1 MSGAFILDYFLLV
14 FAASCGLYQMAA
26 ACNRLR
32 GLMLFESRGL
42 TFMLGLALWVG
53 AFAWFFLSE
62 PRNMPDTGAGLTGN
76 EQFGYFFAGGG
87 AGLAVT
93 LAVTS
98 LRNWRLGKSAAAPP
112 AGLDALRD
120 TGYARALFRSLMP
133 ILRPLPG
140 DRRTSLAVLRRQ
152 IENTLTEKAAPSLC
166 AGRHSR
172 RGPGL
177 RERPATGPA
186 ETPNATTGPGEGD
199 G

>member
-1 MSGAFILDYFLLV
+1 MSESFILDYFLLV

-32 GLMLFESRGL
+32 GLMLFESKRL
-42 TFMLGLALWVG
+42 TFIFGLVLWVG
-53 AFAWFFLSE
+53 AFVWFFLSE

-98 LRNWRLGKSAAAPP
+98 LRNWRLGKGTETLPI
-112 AGLDALRD
+112 GLDALRD
-120 TGYARALFRSLMP
+120 TGYARALFQSLTP

-140 DRRTSLAVLRRQ
+140 DLRTSLAALRRR
-152 IENTLTEKAAPSLC
+152 IENTLIEGPAPS
-166 AGRHSR
+166 
-172 RGPGL
+172 P
-177 RERPATGPA
+177 GPA
-186 ETPNATTGPGEGD
+186 ERPHATTSSGEGD

>member
-1 MSGAFILDYFLLV
+1 MSESFILDYFLLV
-14 FAASCGLYQMAA
+14 FAASCGLYQMTA
-26 ACNRLR
+26 ACNALR
-32 GLMLFESRGL
+32 GLMLFQSRRLSFIFGL
-42 TFMLGLALWVG
+42 VLWVG

-98 LRNWRLGKSAAAPP
+98 LRNWRLWKETAALP
-112 AGLDALRD
+112 AGLDALREV
-120 TGYARALFRSLMP
+120 GYARALYRSLIP

-140 DRRTSLAVLRRQ
+140 DH
-152 IENTLTEKAAPSLC
+152 KAALASFRRC
-166 AGRHSR
+166 FKDARTGRTDS
-172 RGPGL
+172 GYSP
-177 RERPATGPA
+177 T
-186 ETPNATTGPGEGD
+186 ETTHAAANSGKAD